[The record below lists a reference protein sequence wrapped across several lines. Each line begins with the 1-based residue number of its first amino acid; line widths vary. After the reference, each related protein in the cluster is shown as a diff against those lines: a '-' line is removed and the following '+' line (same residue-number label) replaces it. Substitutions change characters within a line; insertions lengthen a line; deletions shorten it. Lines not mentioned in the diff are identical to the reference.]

1 MIALDQSG
9 GGSSLFTRLL
19 ACGTMLAAASLGTPS
34 PARAEFFTF
43 EQLRSMCRGEVESAG
58 QFRTGA
64 AYALLAQ
71 THRDRCRMYLLGL
84 ADAYLQSRPVREEEA
99 HCIVEEMPEDTAADL
114 LAEALIR
121 RSDVPAGGAGEVVRD
136 VLRTDFGCE

>member
-1 MIALDQSG
+1 M
-9 GGSSLFTRLL
+9 RLL
-19 ACGTMLAAASLGTPS
+19 VCGTMLAAASLGTPS

-43 EQLRSMCRGEVESAG
+43 EQLRNMCRGEVESTG

-71 THRDRCRMYLLGL
+71 THREQCRMYLLGL
-84 ADAYLQSRPVREEEA
+84 ADAYLHSLADRGGEHE
-99 HCIVEEMPEDTAADL
+99 CIVAEMPQAAAADV

-121 RSDVPAGGAGEVVRD
+121 RTDAPAGGAAEIVRD
-136 VLRTDFGCE
+136 VLKTDFGCE

>member
-1 MIALDQSG
+1 
-9 GGSSLFTRLL
+9 
-19 ACGTMLAAASLGTPS
+19 MLVAASLGAPS

-43 EQLRSMCRGEVESAG
+43 EQLRSMCRGEVEAAG

-71 THRDRCRMYLLGL
+71 THRERCRMYLLGL
-84 ADAYLQSRPVREEEA
+84 ADAYLQSRPVREGEQ
-99 HCIVEEMPEDTAADL
+99 HCIVAEMPEASAADV

-121 RSDVPAGGAGEVVRD
+121 RSDAPAGGAAEVVRD